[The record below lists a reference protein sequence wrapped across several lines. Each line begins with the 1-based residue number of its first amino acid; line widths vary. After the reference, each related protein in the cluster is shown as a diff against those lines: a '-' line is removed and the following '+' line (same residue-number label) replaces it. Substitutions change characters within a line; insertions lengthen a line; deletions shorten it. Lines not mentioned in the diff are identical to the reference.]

1 MARVLVAG
9 ESWSTVSLHTK
20 GFDTFVTA
28 GYFEG
33 VSDFR
38 VAVEAAGHEVEF
50 QPSHIA
56 ASSFPDTVE
65 SLSRFDVVVL
75 SDIGANTLLIPPD
88 TFQAAVDHPNRLLAL
103 QSWVRDGGAF
113 AMVGG
118 YLSFQGI
125 EAKANYRS
133 TVLAD
138 VLPVELELGDDRE
151 EAPQGVPCVKTA
163 VEHPITAELETNWPK
178 LLGYQRLR
186 AKEGAEV
193 LATVEAWPLLV
204 TGTYGS
210 GRVLAFASDI
220 GPHWVPP
227 RFTEWPGYRAL
238 WGSAVSWLAK
248 EI

>member
-1 MARVLVAG
+1 MAG

-38 VAVEAAGHEVEF
+38 TAVEGAGHEVEF

-56 ASSFPDTVE
+56 ANAFPDTVE
-65 SLSRFDVVVL
+65 GLSRFDVVVL

-103 QSWVRDGGAF
+103 QSWVREGGAF

-133 TVLAD
+133 TVLAE
-138 VLPVELELGDDRE
+138 VLPVELEVGDDRE

-163 VEHPITAELETNWPK
+163 VKHPITTELEANWPN
-178 LLGYQRLR
+178 LLGFQRLR

-193 LATVEAWPLLV
+193 LATVEMWPLLV

-227 RFTEWPGYRAL
+227 RFTEWPGYATL